1 MTHEMDIWHDS
12 FVKIKEQTKT
22 IEMRLFDEKRS
33 LISIGDTII
42 FTDTSNKEKIDC
54 MVINMYRYLSF
65 EELYQHHSKVSI
77 GYNKDEIANPKEML
91 MYYSNEMIEQYG
103 VVAFEIKVLQL
114 PVYRLFSPDS
124 LIRTIAII
132 VGIVMIGIGW
142 YKNQRVT
149 KRQFNILK
157 NMIK

>member
-1 MTHEMDIWHDS
+1 MIHEMDIWLES

-103 VVAFEIKVLQL
+103 VVAIEIKVL
-114 PVYRLFSPDS
+114 
-124 LIRTIAII
+124 
-132 VGIVMIGIGW
+132 
-142 YKNQRVT
+142 
-149 KRQFNILK
+149 
-157 NMIK
+157 

>member
-1 MTHEMDIWHDS
+1 MMGGFAYVKNYGLRFFISNNIWN
-12 FVKIKEQTKT
+12 IKNKFGQQYSVVQNEQQFCTKT

-33 LISIGDTII
+33 LISTGDTII

-91 MYYSNEMIEQYG
+91 MYYSKEMIEKYG
-103 VVAFEIKVLQL
+103 VVAIEIKVL
-114 PVYRLFSPDS
+114 
-124 LIRTIAII
+124 
-132 VGIVMIGIGW
+132 
-142 YKNQRVT
+142 
-149 KRQFNILK
+149 
-157 NMIK
+157 

>member
-157 NMIK
+157 DMIK

>member
-1 MTHEMDIWHDS
+1 
-12 FVKIKEQTKT
+12 
-22 IEMRLFDEKRS
+22 
-33 LISIGDTII
+33 
-42 FTDTSNKEKIDC
+42 

-132 VGIVMIGIGW
+132 VGIIMVCIGW
-142 YKNQRVT
+142 YKKSKSDKKVFQY
-149 KRQFNILK
+149 
-157 NMIK
+157 IKEHD

>member
-33 LISIGDTII
+33 LISTGDTII

-65 EELYQHHSKVSI
+65 EELYQQ
-77 GYNKDEIANPKEML
+77 D
-91 MYYSNEMIEQYG
+91 
-103 VVAFEIKVLQL
+103 
-114 PVYRLFSPDS
+114 VY
-124 LIRTIAII
+124 
-132 VGIVMIGIGW
+132 
-142 YKNQRVT
+142 
-149 KRQFNILK
+149 KRQSYNSSED
-157 NMIK
+157 

>member
-1 MTHEMDIWHDS
+1 
-12 FVKIKEQTKT
+12 
-22 IEMRLFDEKRS
+22 
-33 LISIGDTII
+33 
-42 FTDTSNKEKIDC
+42 

-91 MYYSNEMIEQYG
+91 MYYSKEMIEKYG
-103 VVAFEIKVLQL
+103 VVAIEIKVLQL